1 MIQKK
6 LDWNDTRILVPNFR
20 NGDVFYVIY
29 KKEIVAIRLD
39 KSYINLGYNIGQFNV
54 NGVATPANNNDDLK
68 GDVKFYSE
76 SDNNN
81 QIRVMFT
88 IGGHYVWLNV
98 YASVEDARNGIV
110 SRKVVDIVNLPVY
123 TKGYVKARLNHGS
136 YNTLNIC
143 KWTIFLNQP
152 KLDTC
157 SSYKELMFYNDGLV
171 FSKKTEP
178 LFNVGYE
185 TEEEVRNAI
194 KSMVSQYKVCTFEDE
209 KKETPKEYTITLT
222 IKSDMTAM
230 DILEKIKKATEN

>member
-39 KSYINLGYNIGQFNV
+39 KSYIDLGHNIGQFNV

-76 SDNNN
+76 SNNNN

-88 IGGHYVWLNV
+88 IGNRYVWLYV

-123 TKGYVKARLNHGS
+123 TKGYAKARLSYGS
-136 YNTLNIC
+136 YTTLDVHR
-143 KWTIFLNQP
+143 WEIFPNQL

-157 SSYKELMFYNDGLV
+157 CTYKTLMFYNDGLV
-171 FSKKTEP
+171 FSEKAKP
-178 LFNVGYE
+178 LFNIGYE
-185 TEEEVRNAI
+185 TEEEARNAI

-209 KKETPKEYTITLT
+209 KKDAPKERTITIT

>member
-6 LDWNDTRILVPNFR
+6 LNWNDTRILVPNFR

-39 KSYINLGYNIGQFNV
+39 KSYIDLGNNIGQFNV
-54 NGVATPANNNDDLK
+54 NGVATPANNNDNLK
-68 GDVKFYSE
+68 GNVKFYSE
-76 SDNNN
+76 SNN
-81 QIRVMFT
+81 QIRVCFT
-88 IGGHYVWLNV
+88 IDGRYVWL
-98 YASVEDARNGIV
+98 YAYESVEDARNGIV
-110 SRKVVDIVNLPVY
+110 SRKVVNIVNLPVY
-123 TKGYVKARLNHGS
+123 TKGYVKARISYGS
-136 YNTLNIC
+136 YTTLDVHR
-143 KWTIFLNQP
+143 WEIFQSQP

-157 SSYKELMFYNDGLV
+157 CTFRTLMFYNDGLV
-171 FSKKTEP
+171 FSEETKP
-178 LFNVGYE
+178 LFNIGYE